1 MRRFSHAAIAIIL
14 TVAAAA
20 AQTPERP
27 AADIPGAAVDA
38 SRDQIDRARFL
49 EMFARAYFPGR
60 SGQIMVVPR
69 EGEMITERTPNYG
82 FMHGSPWDDDTRIPM
97 LFHGPSFI
105 TPGAWLD
112 EVHQQ
117 DVAPTLAALLGIEP
131 AATMTGRALPVIAPA
146 AGRPRAI
153 VLLVLDA
160 TRVDYFDRADVRM
173 PTLQRLRREG
183 AWFANAR
190 VNYLPTLTSVG
201 HATVATGTDPRIHGL
216 AANNLFNRVTG
227 RSQGAF
233 RELSPTE
240 LMALTI
246 SDLWNLETDGQAVIM
261 AQGGAVRAAASLA
274 GHGACLVNGRPV
286 IMATYNAAE
295 GVWVTNPECYR
306 LPDYVTRHTTQA
318 IWEAAGGTWMG
329 HPVDSPRAV
338 RHSALF
344 QRFEGDTLVDLIEQ
358 EPIGADEITDLVL
371 VNMKAP
377 DYVSHAYGTESDE
390 MVEALAELDRQVA
403 RALAALDAKVGPD
416 GYVVVVTADHG
427 MPSPPGADHTHY
439 NSDIV
444 DLIHDRFD
452 AEERRVVTYYGD
464 AANAQIF
471 IDTQRL
477 AALGHDLDEVAN
489 YLESLPFMLAAFT
502 EDQVRRTP
510 VR

>member
-1 MRRFSHAAIAIIL
+1 MRTLLHALIGAVLAGVVPAAQVPE
-14 TVAAAA
+14 TPAAAS
-20 AQTPERP
+20 TV
-27 AADIPGAAVDA
+27 AVDA
-38 SRDQIDRARFL
+38 ARQADRARFL

-69 EGEMITERTPNYG
+69 EGDMITERTPNYG
-82 FMHGSPWDDDTRIPM
+82 FMHGSPWDDDVRIPM
-97 LFHGPSFI
+97 LFHGPAFI
-105 TPGAWLD
+105 TQGAWLD

-117 DVAPTLAALLGIEP
+117 DVAPTLAALLGVP
-131 AATMTGRALPVIAPA
+131 PVATMTGRALPVIAPG

-153 VLLVLDA
+153 LLLVLDA
-160 TRVDYFDRADVRM
+160 TRVDYFDRHADRM
-173 PTLQRLRREG
+173 PTLDRLRREG

-201 HATVATGTDPRIHGL
+201 HATIATGADPRVHGL

-233 RELSPTE
+233 RGLSPTE

-246 SDLWNLETDGQAVIM
+246 SDLWNLETDGRAVIM

-274 GHGACLVNGRPV
+274 GHGACVVNGRPV
-286 IMATYNAAE
+286 IMATYNSAE
-295 GVWVTNPECYR
+295 GRWVTNPDCYR
-306 LPDYVTRHTTQA
+306 LPDYLARHTTRA
-318 IWEAAGGTWMG
+318 LWEEAGGSWMG

-344 QRFEGDTLVDLIEQ
+344 QRFEGESLVDLIEH
-358 EPIGADEITDLVL
+358 EPIGTDEITDLIL

-377 DYVSHAYGTESDE
+377 DYVSHAYGTESE
-390 MVEALAELDRQVA
+390 ETLATLAELDRQIA
-403 RALAALDAKVGPD
+403 RALETLDAKVGPD
-416 GYVVVVTADHG
+416 GYVVAVTADHG

-439 NSDIV
+439 NEDIV

-452 AEERRVVTYYGD
+452 SEARQIVTYYDD

-471 IDTQRL
+471 IDAGRL
-477 AALGHDLDEVAN
+477 RALGYELADVAR
-489 YLESLPFMLAAFT
+489 YLETLPFMEAVFT
-502 EDQVRRTP
+502 EDEVRRA
-510 VR
+510 VVH